1 MPTSADHHP
10 QFEVRDAADLDRAVT
25 PSPRPPSGQHEARAT
40 ALTTWLHPRI
50 GAHLYVVWQTPE
62 LTPAFAFS
70 ATLAS
75 VAIADEDATSPV
87 RVTCAFAE
95 GEANA
100 VTLFTDEIRGIDSS
114 AHALR
119 VAHRHGYITVSTR

>member
-1 MPTSADHHP
+1 MPTTTDHHH
-10 QFEVRDAADLDRAVT
+10 QVELRDAADPARAVT
-25 PSPRPPSGQHEARAT
+25 PPPRPPSGHHDARAN

-50 GAHLYVVWQTPE
+50 GAQLYVVWQTPE
-62 LTPAFAFS
+62 LTPAVSFS
-70 ATLAS
+70 ATLAG
-75 VAIADEDATSPV
+75 VAIADEDAASPV

-100 VTLFTDEIRGIDSS
+100 VTLFTDEIRRIDSS
-114 AHALR
+114 ADALR